1 MILIIGCI
9 SFLTSEEDNIAEY
22 TDKERF
28 AIVHSIE
35 CSVACVDENEAGELG
50 EEAITM
56 GYDSYL
62 IPDLYQVTGDI
73 QYDCNGEQLPISV
86 EDFKKDYLN

>member
-9 SFLTSEEDNIAEY
+9 SFLEKEEDDLSNY
-22 TDKERF
+22 TNKECF

-35 CSVACVDENEAGELG
+35 TSVMCKDENEAEELG

-56 GYDSYL
+56 GFDSYL
-62 IPDLYQVTGDI
+62 IPEIYLQNGDI
-73 QYDCNGEQLPISV
+73 QYDTNGEQLPISV